1 MKTTLE
7 PQPVHPTIETVVF
20 TPTPLLTPSSVLAPL
35 PVLVPEELDIHT
47 YATPP
52 NSGLTIDKFA
62 EQAFI
67 SGLDSYIHESD
78 FISLE
83 DAFGCLD

>member
-20 TPTPLLTPSSVLAPL
+20 TPTPLLTPSS
-35 PVLVPEELDIHT
+35 VLVPEELDIHT

-78 FISLE
+78 FLYLD

>member
-20 TPTPLLTPSSVLAPL
+20 TPTPLLAPSS
-35 PVLVPEELDIHT
+35 VLVPEELDIHT